1 MREEILSL
9 IEISKR
15 VGSEVVLSRFSLT
28 LESGDVVIVRGRSG
42 VGKTTLA
49 KIASLQMR
57 PDEGVVR
64 FIGRDIR
71 GLRESLLSELRLRY
85 VGYIDQEFRLLSRLT
100 VYENIEL
107 PLALLR
113 VPKNIRRRLID
124 EILERLEISRHR
136 DKYPHELSGGERQ
149 RVAIA
154 RAVVKR
160 PRLLVADE
168 PFSNLDNVTISRVVD
183 LFRELLREQG
193 VAILLTT
200 TDLISDYGFGR
211 NIYLSR

>member
-113 VPKNIRRRLID
+113 VPKSIRRRLID